1 MTLPS
6 PLEITQLLRAWS
18 EGERDALE
26 RLMPV
31 VYDELHR
38 LAQRY
43 MAHERPGHTLQAS
56 ALVNEAYVR
65 LAPQCSGNRWFEQSH
80 RQQRCW

>member
-1 MTLPS
+1 MTLPT
-6 PLEITQLLRAWS
+6 PLEKTQLLRAWS

-43 MAHERPGHTLQAS
+43 MAHEHPVIHCKP
-56 ALVNEAYVR
+56 AL
-65 LAPQCSGNRWFEQSH
+65 
-80 RQQRCW
+80 